1 MAGITSYGAYIP
13 WYRMNRKIIFDQ
25 MGWFNAATAG
35 VARGEKAIANYDE
48 DTISM
53 AGSAALDCLTG
64 QTRGD
69 IDGLYL
75 ASTSLPFAQRQNSIV
90 VADALDLR
98 HSVRTADFTGS
109 LKAGTAA
116 LLAALDAV
124 GSGSGGSWMV
134 AAGECRVGKP
144 GSAQEHTFGDGAGAL
159 MLGSK
164 NVIAEFKGSFSVSY
178 DFIDYRRLTE
188 ERFLHAWEDRWIRE
202 EGYGKILPE
211 AVAGLLKKFN
221 LTMSDFAKVVIPCP
235 MTAWNKGFAKA
246 LGAKDEQI
254 EDNLQAAVG
263 DTGAALPIMM
273 TVAALE
279 KAKPGDKILVLGY
292 GYGCDAL
299 YFEVTPEI
307 EKARDRKGIR
317 GHLAKRR
324 EFNTYGKYLVFR
336 DLVPLEVG
344 IRGEIIPPTAMT
356 ILWQGGRTVSA
367 LVGVRCKAC
376 GTPQYPKHTVCVN
389 PACEAVGQMEPYR
402 FSDKAGKVVSFTG
415 DNLAFSWDPPSI
427 YGLVD
432 FEGGGRLF
440 MDFTDCKIED
450 IKVGMP
456 VELTFRRKYS
466 DKVRG
471 YYGYYWKV
479 TPAKDNQ

>member
-13 WYRMNRKIIFDQ
+13 WYRMNRKVIFEQ

-35 VARGEKAIANYDE
+35 VARGEKAVANYDE

-53 AGSAALDCLTG
+53 AASAALDCMKG
-64 QTRGD
+64 QVREEIG
-69 IDGLYL
+69 GLSL
-75 ASTSLPFAQRQNSIV
+75 ASTSLPFAQRQNAIILS
-90 VADALDLR
+90 DALDL
-98 HSVRTADFTGS
+98 SPGIRTADYAGS

-116 LLAALDAV
+116 LLSALDAV
-124 GSGSGGSWMV
+124 NSGSADAWMV
-134 AAGECRVGKP
+134 ASGECRVGKP

-159 MLGSK
+159 LVGKK
-164 NVIAEFKGSFSVSY
+164 NVIAEFKGSYSVSY

-188 ERFLHAWEDRWIRE
+188 ERFLHPWEDRWIRE
-202 EGYGKILPE
+202 EGFGKIIPE
-211 AVAGLLKKFN
+211 AALGLFKKYNLK
-221 LTMSDFAKVVIPCP
+221 MDDFAKVIIPCP
-235 MTAWNKGFAKA
+235 VTAWIKGIGKA
-246 LGAKDEQI
+246 LGVKDDQI

-273 TVAALE
+273 MAAALE
-279 KAKPGDKILVLGY
+279 KAKAGDRILLFGY
-292 GYGCDAL
+292 GNGCDAL

-307 EKARDRKGIR
+307 EKARDRKGIK
-317 GHLAKRR
+317 GHLAKRND
-324 EFNTYGKYLVFR
+324 FSTYGKYLVFR
-336 DLVPLEVG
+336 DLIPLEVG

-356 ILWQGGRTVSA
+356 VLWQQGRTVSA
-367 LVGVRCKAC
+367 LVGVRCQAC

-389 PACEAVGQMEPYR
+389 PDCEAVAQMEPYR
-402 FSDKAGKVVSFTG
+402 FSDKSGKVISFTG

-440 MDFTDCKIED
+440 MDFTDCRID
-450 IKVGMP
+450 DVKVGMP

-466 DKVRG
+466 DKQRG

-479 TPAKDNQ
+479 TPLKG